1 MKMIQRIFLSFAL
14 LFITTSGSF
23 AQNSLAGR
31 EYHNANILA
40 DKIVSM
46 AASDIQEVKE
56 KYIAEQEEKKGR
68 KLNAKE
74 LADAEKEFDKQM
86 TEAKSILNAMKT
98 AITIEFTTATEGV
111 TRMKMTIDEDILK
124 KAGVSWLKR
133 KALKATA
140 STMPDSE
147 KFTYTVDG
155 NLVIFKDK
163 QETDTFRLAD
173 DGKSLIGK
181 IDKDKV
187 TLKRTK

>member
-1 MKMIQRIFLSFAL
+1 MKTIRRIVLCFAL
-14 LFITTSGSF
+14 LFTTASGSF

-31 EYHNANILA
+31 VYHNANILA
-40 DKIVSM
+40 DQVAKM
-46 AASDIQEVKE
+46 AAADMQNAKA
-56 KYIAEQEEKKGR
+56 KYIAGLEEKKGHT
-68 KLNAKE
+68 LTAKE
-74 LADAEKEFDKQM
+74 RAKADKEFDEKM
-86 TEAKSILNAMKT
+86 AEAMGVLDGMKT
-98 AITIEFTTATEGV
+98 SVTIEFTTATEGI
-111 TRMKMTIDEDILK
+111 TRMKMTIDEEALK

-133 KALKATA
+133 KALKVTA
-140 STMPDSE
+140 SSMPDAE

-155 NLVIFKDK
+155 SLVIFADK